1 MVVSLLCLLTAHYQL
16 ACAKPGGSAW
26 TLLPP
31 FPFEEEATVF
41 IFYEGQL
48 FGISLMGELLVLDL
62 HLERKWEVISSELF
76 PTIERVFRSCF

>member
-1 MVVSLLCLLTAHYQL
+1 MVVCLLTAHYQL

-26 TLLPP
+26 T
-31 FPFEEEATVF
+31 PFEEEATVF